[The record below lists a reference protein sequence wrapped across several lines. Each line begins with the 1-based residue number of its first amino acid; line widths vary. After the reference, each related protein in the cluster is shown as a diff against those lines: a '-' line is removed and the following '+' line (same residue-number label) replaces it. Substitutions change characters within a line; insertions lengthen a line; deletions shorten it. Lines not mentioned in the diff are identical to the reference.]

1 MKTWFSTNTFAN
13 LAHNARTAMH
23 PNPTTNPRPR
33 PPNLRKFPLPTPPTR
48 VPAQGLVRWYFNYP
62 RPQCT
67 PIWVPLWLLYGC
79 KGRARRVLRGT
90 QKHKK
95 TIENIKNIYSKRK
108 TIQRNYKTATELH
121 NGTVKYFRYNN
132 KPSVA
137 HCTSSKERI
146 YVLQTLKTIR
156 SVRTQQAQRSRGFL
170 FPLWTLHGR
179 AVYLCHE
186 SARGSACVYT
196 NLRKSWFC
204 IEVGD
209 N

>member
-1 MKTWFSTNTFAN
+1 
-13 LAHNARTAMH
+13 MH

-33 PPNLRKFPLPTPPTR
+33 PPNLRTFPLPATPAR
-48 VPAQGLVRWYFNYP
+48 VPAQPLVYVYFNYP

-67 PIWVPLWLLYGC
+67 PIF
-79 KGRARRVLRGT
+79 R
-90 QKHKK
+90 
-95 TIENIKNIYSKRK
+95 
-108 TIQRNYKTATELH
+108 YK
-121 NGTVKYFRYNN
+121 YYNN

-137 HCTSSKERI
+137 HCASSKEWV
-146 YVLQTLKTIR
+146 YVLQTVKTIR
-156 SVRTQQAQRSRGFL
+156 SVRTQQTQRGRGFL

>member
-1 MKTWFSTNTFAN
+1 MKTWFSTNLFAN
-13 LAHNARTAMH
+13 LAHNARTPMY
-23 PNPTTNPRPR
+23 PNPTTNPS
-33 PPNLRKFPLPTPPTR
+33 PPPTNLRKFPLPTPPTGSNSR
-48 VPAQGLVRWYFNYP
+48 GLVYGYFNYP

-67 PIWVPLWLLYGC
+67 PILL
-79 KGRARRVLRGT
+79 R
-90 QKHKK
+90 
-95 TIENIKNIYSKRK
+95 
-108 TIQRNYKTATELH
+108 
-121 NGTVKYFRYNN
+121 FRYNN

-137 HCTSSKERI
+137 HCTSSKEWI

-156 SVRTQQAQRSRGFL
+156 SVRTQQAQRGRGFL

-186 SARGSACVYT
+186 SARGHACVYT